1 MRPGEGSGRVSPA
14 PPASVYPRLMYRG
27 AAEDVQELTD
37 GLGKKVFPVAHDT
50 CDGGT
55 VLMDETGRFFYLH
68 HSGEYFLGCD
78 KHSALMSYSRG
89 YPLEYAENHY
99 A

>member
-1 MRPGEGSGRVSPA
+1 MTSSP
-14 PPASVYPRLMYRG
+14 PPKWLA
-27 AAEDVQELTD
+27 QELAD
-37 GLGKKVFPVAHDT
+37 GLGNKVFPVAHDT
-50 CDGGT
+50 FDGGT
-55 VLMDETGRFFYLH
+55 VLMDEIGRFFYLH